1 MSHSLKEISSS
12 GIHFVWC
19 DVQQNKIKRRLD
31 RSQTLTLSG
40 AMCNKTGSANCYRV
54 EGYLRDSRIDGSCD
68 GFDGTLDAMLHME
81 GKSSHKI
88 YQKKR
93 QNSTINQVQE
103 ECRENW

>member
-40 AMCNKTGSANCYRV
+40 AMCNKTKLSDVSIEVRLSLYLVRCATKQDLRTVIGSRA
-54 EGYLRDSRIDGSCD
+54 
-68 GFDGTLDAMLHME
+68 T
-81 GKSSHKI
+81 
-88 YQKKR
+88 
-93 QNSTINQVQE
+93 
-103 ECRENW
+103 